1 MQHQQKQQKA
11 LDDLLR
17 LAGFNAADIRDVHR
31 GTLVKTVTE
40 STSDRELAVK
50 FAFLVKAPVNQLQ
63 EYFMTTTKTSDKD
76 PSVMQS
82 RVIQE
87 TGTLDD
93 FADLVLEP
101 NGTAMTKDYL
111 NAARGASLNLSTTE
125 IDSCR
130 ALQIGQGKGQK
141 QEQECVVQHVR
152 GILLNRYHAYREHGL
167 NGIQPYARSGGK
179 DYNSGEE
186 LRHKTGLAE
195 LLQKKSPSFHKHLL
209 EYPHFRPDGLEEC
222 YSWVN
227 YKIDD
232 KPTVVLIHRMSL
244 CEGVVYVFSERH
256 LYVSWSHNS
265 VPGISGAFPM
275 ENITV
280 VAYVLRTSTDQVAG
294 LGGATKRAIGARMMT
309 SKVAENFERARNIFV
324 GKAHLDQ

>member
-1 MQHQQKQQKA
+1 M
-11 LDDLLR
+11 
-17 LAGFNAADIRDVHR
+17 HR
-31 GTLVKTVTE
+31 GTLVKRVIE
-40 STSDRELAVK
+40 LTSDRELAVK
-50 FAFLVKAPVNQLQ
+50 FAFLFKAPVNQLQ

-76 PSVMQS
+76 PSVLQS

-87 TGTLDD
+87 TGTLED
-93 FADLVLEP
+93 FANLVLEP
-101 NGTAMTKDYL
+101 NGNAMTKKYL
-111 NAARGASLNLSTTE
+111 NAARGASLDLSTTE

-130 ALQIGQGKGQK
+130 ALQNGQGK
-141 QEQECVVQHVR
+141 EQERVVHHVQE
-152 GILLNRYHAYREHGL
+152 ILLNQYHAYGEHVL
-167 NGIQPYARSGGK
+167 NGIQPYARCGK
-179 DYNSGEE
+179 VYDSGEE

-195 LLQKKSPSFHKHLL
+195 LLKQKSPSFHKHCL
-209 EYPHFRPDGLEEC
+209 EYPHFHPDGLEES